1 MRNKYVLYKWIN
13 DKFIYEY
20 AVALDDT
27 YHFDIKFDR
36 DMGYRTVTIGY
47 SEETLTEVCE
57 ELNKLSKLTEGV
69 L

>member
-1 MRNKYVLYKWIN
+1 MRIKYVLYKWIN

-20 AVALDDT
+20 AVATHDK
-27 YHFDIKFDR
+27 YHFDIKIDR
-36 DMGYRTVTIGY
+36 DKGYRTVTTGY
-47 SEETLTEVCE
+47 SEETLNEVCE